1 MVTEARIKEIFTSI
15 QGEGPI
21 VGCKQ
26 LFIRFCGCNL
36 SCKYCDT
43 NFSAENSHSY
53 TPQSLADLISSKY
66 DLSKIHSISLT
77 GGEPLLHYDFL
88 NEFIPVIKK
97 NYPVK
102 IYLETNATLTD
113 ELLKIKDKID
123 IISADIKLESS
134 TGKDTFNMHSLFLKN
149 CKGVET
155 FAKVVFDENITNDE
169 IVKCIEIAK
178 ENNLELILQ
187 PMMDGNKLS
196 VDADFCTN
204 LADKFLEKYPKVRL
218 IPQTHKF
225 LNVR

>member
-1 MVTEARIKEIFTSI
+1 M
-15 QGEGPI
+15 
-21 VGCKQ
+21 
-26 LFIRFCGCNL
+26 
-36 SCKYCDT
+36 
-43 NFSAENSHSY
+43 
-53 TPQSLADLISSKY
+53 
-66 DLSKIHSISLT
+66 
-77 GGEPLLHYDFL
+77 
-88 NEFIPVIKK
+88 
-97 NYPVK
+97 K

-113 ELLKIKDKID
+113 QLLKIKDKID

-187 PMMDGNKLS
+187 PMMDGSKLS
-196 VDADFCTN
+196 VDADFYTN